1 MATFVRAAPTVFD
14 CFWLVQCRQP
24 EMWHSVFF
32 ATALAVGLR
41 SAELTGA
48 GLLISTFSRP
58 AVVLA
63 REGEGGAHYHWKL
76 SFTTPPPTPDGLEQ
90 KMRRL
95 WTFCFAI
102 PPPQAVSPP
111 PPPRLS
117 PPLSHSPNPHSSS
130 HCDICEARSPHN
142 KNTLGKCL
150 GSNVCLNWP
159 DESHLDWVCAI
170 LLATKYSDKRG
181 SATWAGGLSHW
192 QDTLPEYPR
201 SGTMCAMKWHKSPDK
216 AT

>member
-1 MATFVRAAPTVFD
+1 
-14 CFWLVQCRQP
+14 
-24 EMWHSVFF
+24 MWHSVFF
-32 ATALAVGLR
+32 TTASAVGLR

-58 AVVLA
+58 AAVLA
-63 REGEGGAHYHWKL
+63 QEGEGGAHYHWKL
-76 SFTTPPPTPDGLEQ
+76 SFTTPPPTPDGARAENAEVMDFLPCNPP
-90 KMRRL
+90 
-95 WTFCFAI
+95 T
-102 PPPQAVSPP
+102 PPQAVSPP

-181 SATWAGGLSHW
+181 SAT
-192 QDTLPEYPR
+192 
-201 SGTMCAMKWHKSPDK
+201 
-216 AT
+216 